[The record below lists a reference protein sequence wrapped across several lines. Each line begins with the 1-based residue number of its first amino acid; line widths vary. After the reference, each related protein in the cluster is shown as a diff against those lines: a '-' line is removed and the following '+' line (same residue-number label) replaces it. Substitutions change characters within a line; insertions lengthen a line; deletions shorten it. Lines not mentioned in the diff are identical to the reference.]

1 MALRH
6 ACGTQHKEQQFDSGG
21 SCRTPLQP
29 GDDSSK
35 KQACAYSQRKF
46 KQPRQRVQYH
56 QGVHAYPKLVRF
68 GKVAARACKAC
79 GDKRRKTD
87 RQRNPRAFCRQE
99 KQERKTKVKEQF
111 VRDAPRRRVIPE
123 TKLVAG
129 NPRMD
134 QSRVGP
140 KKSRSWRGTGIG
152 ACTQRDK
159 TEAQEKSNQMRGP
172 DASHSRQP
180 ELIDAVPAVHLG
192 IDPGHDEARENKE
205 KRDCLMKGEVLH
217 AARQAVKMT
226 ACMTNHYQQC
236 GKKAHGCEG
245 PEFAGWA
252 LAGWLRQNRSVARVD
267 MGRKTGYDLRAQ
279 FVYPVWK
286 RISSSCEV
294 G

>member
-1 MALRH
+1 MQGMWRQETQDRSPTESTGVLPPREA
-6 ACGTQHKEQQFDSGG
+6 GTENKGK
-21 SCRTPLQP
+21 RTIRPRR
-29 GDDSSK
+29 SK
-35 KQACAYSQRKF
+35 KARYSRNKTGGRESTHGPE
-46 KQPRQRVQYH
+46 PRW
-56 QGVHAYPKLVRF
+56 
-68 GKVAARACKAC
+68 
-79 GDKRRKTD
+79 
-87 RQRNPRAFCRQE
+87 
-99 KQERKTKVKEQF
+99 
-111 VRDAPRRRVIPE
+111 
-123 TKLVAG
+123 
-129 NPRMD
+129 
-134 QSRVGP
+134 P